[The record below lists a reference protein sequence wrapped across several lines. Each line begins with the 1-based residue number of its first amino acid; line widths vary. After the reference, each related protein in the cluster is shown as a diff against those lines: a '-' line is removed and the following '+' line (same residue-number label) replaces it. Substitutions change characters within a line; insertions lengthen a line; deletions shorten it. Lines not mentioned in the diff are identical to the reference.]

1 MTAHPIGRRS
11 AAEQARVEEVLQ
23 DRVRNVPFNTL
34 IGVTVVSIRPPEPRL
49 RLDMRPTLVGTRE
62 HSRLHGGAIATVLD
76 DIGGIALMVALA
88 DKHPDE
94 TAEQLLHR
102 FVRMGTIDLRIDY
115 LRPGLG
121 EHFIAS
127 AEVTRL
133 GGRIGSTTMRL
144 VNDENKLIA
153 TGTATYIMS

>member
-1 MTAHPIGRRS
+1 
-11 AAEQARVEEVLQ
+11 
-23 DRVRNVPFNTL
+23 
-34 IGVTVVSIRPPEPRL
+34 
-49 RLDMRPTLVGTRE
+49 MRPTLIGTRE
-62 HSRLHGGAIATVLD
+62 YRRLHGGAIATVLD
-76 DIGGIALMVALA
+76 DVGGFALMVALA
-88 DKHPDE
+88 EKHNDE

-102 FVRMGTIDLRIDY
+102 TARMGTIDMRIDY

-133 GGRIGSTTMRL
+133 GGRIGSTSMRL
-144 VNDENKLIA
+144 VNDAGVLIS